1 MWPCPSLYRLLE
13 RDVFSLLVTRFQPMR
28 IIRWYSDDIT
38 NCCFFMLIVTTTRS
52 SCVYMSDWGTRA
64 TQLLLLFTPNTTL
77 SRWSHGW
84 QLSTA
89 KSVRQ
94 FYSFIFATT
103 EIYNLAD
110 DVKLDVCYSIL
121 RFYRYSVHIHS
132 LNNGFI
138 VTLQTISAT
147 SAITNRS
154 TRAVN
159 SALKYLSVRSLTWL
173 RLKVTA
179 GNSVSNV
186 QNVVLLRLTSRQWL
200 SYCGIHCTCSKSSCL
215 ICADLS
221 IQILRVCQI
230 YSVCYTAL
238 YSQYFAHISMRI
250 AQHIRS

>member
-1 MWPCPSLYRLLE
+1 MIFWWYNKLL
-13 RDVFSLLVTRFQPMR
+13 
-28 IIRWYSDDIT
+28 
-38 NCCFFMLIVTTTRS
+38 FFMLIVTTTRS
-52 SCVYMSDWGTRA
+52 SSVYMSDWRTRA

-110 DVKLDVCYSIL
+110 DVKLDVYYSIL

-215 ICADLS
+215 ICADFS

-230 YSVCYTAL
+230 YTVCYTAL

-250 AQHIRS
+250 AQRIRS